1 MANVPTSV
9 EYPMTNHGTVLT
21 LCSYADTDFIRWVDW
36 ARTFVVQMEFAGLTP
51 MQKSVVKHVLNME
64 EDE

>member
-9 EYPMTNHGTVLT
+9 EYPASRATDLT
-21 LCSYADTDFIRWVDW
+21 LRSYADTDFVQWVDW
-36 ARTFVVQMEFAGLTP
+36 AREFLMKMEFAGLTP
-51 MQKSVVKHVLNME
+51 GQKSVVKHVLNME